1 MLRVMGKLFQIN
13 TTRESLFAQSSQSS
27 CCINGISHLYAYWIL
42 HWAMLLVLKNMSCI
56 KCYFFFQF
64 NSWIKV
70 FLCEIN
76 SKEKKGRLRE
86 KLILWHVRIQNT
98 GDELN
103 SAMAL
108 IVIYLEICWKLLV
121 LVYSFMWVEL
131 TEAQVHRE
139 VDEDSIT
146 METLTWIP
154 KIWAS

>member
-1 MLRVMGKLFQIN
+1 ML
-13 TTRESLFAQSSQSS
+13 
-27 CCINGISHLYAYWIL
+27 
-42 HWAMLLVLKNMSCI
+42 
-56 KCYFFFQF
+56 FFFQF

-70 FLCEIN
+70 FLCEIK